1 MTPVTMSSIQ
11 SGISVTSKPLTGFV
25 SLVGL
30 RPLLGDGLSVSEKA
44 SSSYWVKSTKSVI
57 FSGDFLLLWG
67 FFN

>member
-44 SSSYWVKSTKSVI
+44 SYWVKSTKSVI
-57 FSGDFLLLWG
+57 FSGDFLLLWF